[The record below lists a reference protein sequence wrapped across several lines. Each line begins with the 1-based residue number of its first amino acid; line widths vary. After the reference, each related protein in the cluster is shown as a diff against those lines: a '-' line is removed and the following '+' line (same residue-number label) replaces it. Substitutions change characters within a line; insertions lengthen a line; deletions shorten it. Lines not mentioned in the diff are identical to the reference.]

1 VGYDQKNSSVL
12 SKSNSTVHIPNQ
24 IKQKTSKRIYG
35 CFDTNIAQRMFGFR
49 VNFNM
54 DLMSEG
60 CPLPSS
66 CQAHKP
72 IHKFANEIVA
82 ELNKN
87 YEVIPKYF
95 TT

>member
-1 VGYDQKNSSVL
+1 
-12 SKSNSTVHIPNQ
+12 
-24 IKQKTSKRIYG
+24 
-35 CFDTNIAQRMFGFR
+35 MFGYR

-60 CPLPSS
+60 YPLPSS
-66 CQAHKP
+66 SQAHKP
-72 IHKFANEIVA
+72 IHKFTNDIVA

-95 TT
+95 TIQKILIPVEEEEIEALT

>member
-1 VGYDQKNSSVL
+1 
-12 SKSNSTVHIPNQ
+12 
-24 IKQKTSKRIYG
+24 
-35 CFDTNIAQRMFGFR
+35 
-49 VNFNM
+49 M

-66 CQAHKP
+66 DQTHKP
-72 IHKFANEIVA
+72 IHKFTNDIVV

-95 TT
+95 TTQKILIPVE

>member
-1 VGYDQKNSSVL
+1 
-12 SKSNSTVHIPNQ
+12 
-24 IKQKTSKRIYG
+24 
-35 CFDTNIAQRMFGFR
+35 
-49 VNFNM
+49 M

-66 CQAHKP
+66 CQDHKP

-95 TT
+95 TIQKILIPVEEEEIEALT